1 MNPNVRSAIL
11 IAGLLFVILF
21 AGMTLVVLAED
32 GLTILV
38 FFSLLIVGAAGRR
51 DLGRD
56 QRPGRPALAGQSAE
70 QPLENALEGGRAVRV

>member
-38 FFSLLIVGAAGRR
+38 FFSLLIVALLIVAIWGAINGPDDRR
-51 DLGRD
+51 
-56 QRPGRPALAGQSAE
+56 
-70 QPLENALEGGRAVRV
+70 

>member
-21 AGMTLVVLAED
+21 AAMTLVVLAED

-38 FFSLLIVGAAGRR
+38 FFSLLIVALLIVAIWGAINGPDDRR
-51 DLGRD
+51 
-56 QRPGRPALAGQSAE
+56 
-70 QPLENALEGGRAVRV
+70 